1 MGMGMVDLDIV
12 NGFVSFVF
20 FFFFL
25 VLVSCC
31 HIEERGRGRKR
42 KIIINKWIEHE
53 NKTCDIECVVK

>member
-12 NGFVSFVF
+12 NGFVSFVLF
-20 FFFFL
+20 LFFL

-42 KIIINKWIEHE
+42 KMIINKWIEHE